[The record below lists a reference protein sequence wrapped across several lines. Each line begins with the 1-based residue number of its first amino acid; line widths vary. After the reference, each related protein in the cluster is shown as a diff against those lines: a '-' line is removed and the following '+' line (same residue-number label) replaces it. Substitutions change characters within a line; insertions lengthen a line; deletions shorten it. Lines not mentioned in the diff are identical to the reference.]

1 MCETTFPLAGFE
13 VLHMDIQEPAPG
25 ENVQQ
30 SEFIEIS
37 VERRDGTRGVVEVR
51 WVATIDGKP
60 CISLQQENGQIIPYW
75 NLAAQNEKAFLTP
88 HTFRCISQF

>member
-1 MCETTFPLAGFE
+1 MCETTFLLAGFE

-51 WVATIDGKP
+51 WVATIDGKLCP
-60 CISLQQENGQIIPYW
+60 VFPYSRKMVKLYLIGIW
-75 NLAAQNEKAFLTP
+75 LHRTK
-88 HTFRCISQF
+88 